1 MSISGPK
8 NSTAIP
14 ERKDVST
21 ELKWRL
27 EDIYASDTL
36 WEADMARLQEKL
48 PELTSF
54 QGRLGASARNL
65 LDGLNLLNE
74 IDEMA
79 AKVGVY
85 ARMRKDEDNTDP
97 KYQGMY
103 ERAASLAVQ
112 VMSAAAFIR
121 PELLAVEDNVLEE
134 YMASNPELELYRQFL
149 HNTSRMR
156 AHTLSASEERIVAMA
171 GEVGLAIPA
180 IFTML
185 NNADLKFASIED
197 EEGRT
202 VELTK
207 GRYIKYMQSP
217 DRRVRKDAYDAL
229 YSSYRALINTIG
241 STYAA
246 SVKGDAFNARVRNY
260 GSCLET
266 ALDRNNI
273 PVEVY
278 GNLLEAVRSRLDLM
292 HRYITLRKK
301 ALDLDKVH
309 MYDIYA
315 PIVPDIDWPV
325 TYEEAKKTVCEGLA
339 PLGDEYVAVLKKG
352 LESGWVDVVESRGKT
367 SGAYSWGEYGSHPFV
382 LLNWQDNLDNM
393 FTLAHEMGHAM
404 HSHYSWTTQP
414 YVYSD
419 YSIFLAE
426 VASTANEVL
435 LMKHLL
441 GLTEDPVR
449 RMYLLNH
456 LLEQF
461 RGTLYRQTLFAEFE
475 KITHEMFEAGQALT
489 PDVFND
495 IYTKLNRDY
504 YGDEI
509 VLDDNIAIEWARI
522 PHFYRAFYVY
532 QYATGFSAAVAL
544 AEGILG
550 HGAPARERYIQFLSG
565 GSSKYP
571 IDLLAHAGVDM
582 TSPDPVHRALDVF
595 EEALEEMET
604 HFEG

>member
-149 HNTSRMR
+149 RNTSRMR

-309 MYDIYA
+309 IRH
-315 PIVPDIDWPV
+315 I
-325 TYEEAKKTVCEGLA
+325 C
-339 PLGDEYVAVLKKG
+339 
-352 LESGWVDVVESRGKT
+352 
-367 SGAYSWGEYGSHPFV
+367 AYSPRH
-382 LLNWQDNLDNM
+382 
-393 FTLAHEMGHAM
+393 
-404 HSHYSWTTQP
+404 
-414 YVYSD
+414 
-419 YSIFLAE
+419 
-426 VASTANEVL
+426 
-435 LMKHLL
+435 
-441 GLTEDPVR
+441 
-449 RMYLLNH
+449 
-456 LLEQF
+456 
-461 RGTLYRQTLFAEFE
+461 
-475 KITHEMFEAGQALT
+475 
-489 PDVFND
+489 
-495 IYTKLNRDY
+495 
-504 YGDEI
+504 
-509 VLDDNIAIEWARI
+509 
-522 PHFYRAFYVY
+522 
-532 QYATGFSAAVAL
+532 
-544 AEGILG
+544 
-550 HGAPARERYIQFLSG
+550 
-565 GSSKYP
+565 
-571 IDLLAHAGVDM
+571 
-582 TSPDPVHRALDVF
+582 
-595 EEALEEMET
+595 
-604 HFEG
+604 

>member
-1 MSISGPK
+1 MSIPR
-8 NSTAIP
+8 NLTEIP
-14 ERKDVST
+14 ERKEVPA

-27 EDIYASDTL
+27 EDIYASDEL
-36 WEADMARLQEKL
+36 WETDMAKLQKKL
-48 PELTSF
+48 PELASF
-54 QGRLGASARNL
+54 QGRLGASAQNL
-65 LDGLNLLNE
+65 LEGLNLLNE
-74 IDEMA
+74 IDEMT
-79 AKVGVY
+79 AKVSVY

-97 KYQGMY
+97 KYQAMY

-112 VMSAAAFIR
+112 VMSSAAFIR
-121 PELLAVEDNVLEE
+121 PELLAVEEDVLEK
-134 YMASNPELELYRQFL
+134 YLAGNPELELYRQFI
-149 HNTSRMR
+149 HNISRMR
-156 AHTLSASEERIVAMA
+156 ANTLSASEERIVAMA
-171 GEVGLAIPA
+171 GEVGLAISA
-180 IFTML
+180 IFTMV
-185 NNADLKFASIED
+185 NNADLKFASIVDED
-197 EEGRT
+197 GNT

-207 GRYIKYMQSP
+207 GRYIKFMQSP
-217 DRRVRKDAYDAL
+217 DRRVRKDAYDAM
-229 YSSYRALINTIG
+229 YSSYGALLNTIG
-241 STYAA
+241 STYSA
-246 SVKGDAFNARVRNY
+246 SVKSDAFNARVRNY
-260 GSCLET
+260 GSCLEA
-266 ALDRNNI
+266 ALDQNNI
-273 PVEVY
+273 PVDVY
-278 GNLLEAVRSRLDLM
+278 SNLLEAVRSRLDLM
-292 HRYITLRKK
+292 HRYIALRKK

-325 TYEEAKKTVCEGLA
+325 TYAEAKKTVCEGLA
-339 PLGDEYVAVLKKG
+339 PLGDEYVAALKKG
-352 LESGWVDVVESRGKT
+352 LESGWVDVVENRGKT

-382 LLNWQDNLDNM
+382 LLNWQDNMDNM

-404 HSHYSWTTQP
+404 HSHYSWATQP

-441 GLTEDPVR
+441 GLTQDRAR

-461 RGTLYRQTLFAEFE
+461 KGTLYRQTLFAEFE
-475 KITHEMFEAGQALT
+475 KATHEMFEAGKALT

-495 IYTKLNRDY
+495 VYTKLNQDY

-509 VLDDNIAIEWARI
+509 VLDDKIAIEWARI

-544 AEGILG
+544 AEGILE
-550 HGAPARERYIQFLSG
+550 HGAPATKRYIQFLSG

-582 TSPDPVHRALDVF
+582 TSPDPIHRALDVF
-595 EEALEEMET
+595 EKALEEMET
-604 HFEG
+604 YFGD